1 MTLFNKISLANL
13 ITLLLLSAPVYAFDS
28 DNGKALH
35 NENCVRCHDDSM
47 YTREDRKTKSY
58 SLLRERIVQC
68 EIMTELIWFEEEID
82 DVTAYLNES
91 FYHFNPEK

>member
-1 MTLFNKISLANL
+1 MTLLNTVLRVNL
-13 ITLLLLSAPVYAFDS
+13 ITVMLLSSPVHAFDS
-28 DNGKALH
+28 ENGKALH
-35 NENCVRCHDDSM
+35 DESCVRCHDDAM

-58 SLLRERIVQC
+58 TLLRNRVAQC
-68 EIMTELIWFEEEID
+68 EIMAELIWFEEEVD

>member
-1 MTLFNKISLANL
+1 MILINKTLLANL
-13 ITLLLLSAPVYAFDS
+13 ITILLLSAPVYAFDS
-28 DNGKALH
+28 DNGKTLH

-47 YTREDRKTKSY
+47 YTRKDRKTQSY

-91 FYHFNPEK
+91 FYHFNPDK

>member
-13 ITLLLLSAPVYAFDS
+13 ITLLLLSAPAYAFDS
-28 DNGKALH
+28 VNGKALH

-47 YTREDRKTKSY
+47 YTREDRKTKRY
-58 SLLRERIVQC
+58 SLLRERVVQC
-68 EIMTELIWFEEEID
+68 EVMTELIWFEEEID

-91 FYHFNPEK
+91 FYHFNPDK

>member
-1 MTLFNKISLANL
+1 MNLFNKISLANL
-13 ITLLLLSAPVYAFDS
+13 ITLLLLSAPTYAFDS
-28 DNGKALH
+28 ENGKALH
-35 NENCVRCHDDSM
+35 DENCVRCHDVSM

-58 SLLRERIVQC
+58 SLLRERVVQC

-91 FYHFNPEK
+91 FYHFNPDK

>member
-1 MTLFNKISLANL
+1 MTLFNKISLASL
-13 ITLLLLSAPVYAFDS
+13 ITLVLLSAPTYAFDS

-58 SLLRERIVQC
+58 SLLRERVAQC
-68 EIMTELIWFEEEID
+68 EIMTELIWFEEEVD

-91 FYHFNPEK
+91 FYHFNLEK

>member
-1 MTLFNKISLANL
+1 MTLSNKTLLANL
-13 ITLLLLSAPVYAFDS
+13 ITLLLLSAPAYAFDS

-91 FYHFNPEK
+91 FYHFNPDK

>member
-1 MTLFNKISLANL
+1 MNLIVKTLLANL
-13 ITLLLLSAPVYAFDS
+13 ITLLLLAVPVHAFDS

-58 SLLRERIVQC
+58 SLLRERVVQC

-91 FYHFNPEK
+91 FYHFNLEK